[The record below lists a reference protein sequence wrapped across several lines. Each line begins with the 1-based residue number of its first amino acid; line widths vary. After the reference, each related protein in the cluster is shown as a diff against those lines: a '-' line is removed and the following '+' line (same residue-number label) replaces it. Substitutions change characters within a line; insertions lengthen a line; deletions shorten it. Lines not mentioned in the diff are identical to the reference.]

1 MKRFIS
7 IFFTLCLVVAL
18 SLSASA
24 ESTNKL
30 TYAVGASAPTVSAN
44 TDITIMVEV
53 TENTG
58 ICWLKAVVTYDSS
71 VLSYVGYTT
80 DTSVF
85 KSDLITVNSSV
96 NGNEGK
102 IIIVV
107 GSMEVIYQD
116 NPTIYKNVGKL
127 VDRHVPLLAKLQ
139 YSIGN
144 GFLGAHVSSSF
155 AICRKTILPKFV
167 TNRVGYIAILQK
179 MCYNCDIS

>member
-96 NGNEGK
+96 NGN
-102 IIIVV
+102 
-107 GSMEVIYQD
+107 Q
-116 NPTIYKNVGKL
+116 GKL
-127 VDRHVPLLAKLQ
+127 SL
-139 YSIGN
+139 
-144 GFLGAHVSSSF
+144 
-155 AICRKTILPKFV
+155 
-167 TNRVGYIAILQK
+167 
-179 MCYNCDIS
+179 